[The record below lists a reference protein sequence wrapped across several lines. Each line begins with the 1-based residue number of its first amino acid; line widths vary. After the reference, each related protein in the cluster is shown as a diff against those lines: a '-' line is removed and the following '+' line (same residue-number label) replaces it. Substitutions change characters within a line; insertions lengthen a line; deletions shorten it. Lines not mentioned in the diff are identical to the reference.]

1 MLLATV
7 LVTAKVYNFEATIDT
22 RKYLK
27 EAHNKLKPNH
37 QASLLLYTDFSL
49 TVANIYMVV

>member
-22 RKYLK
+22 RNYLK
-27 EAHNKLKPNH
+27 EAHSKLKPNH

-49 TVANIYMVV
+49 TVTNIYMVV

>member
-22 RKYLK
+22 RNYLK

-37 QASLLLYTDFSL
+37 QANLLLYTDFSL
-49 TVANIYMVV
+49 TLANIYMVV